1 MTARQEDNST
11 SVSKL
16 IFVPFLISLAI
27 TLLRLVGELQHWP
40 VALFNPAAGGGGAV
54 VGISW
59 LVPIFGIY
67 FAVKLA
73 RAGDGPPS
81 SAKAILF
88 ALLAIVVFAT
98 GGFIL
103 GKFGAGPVSLL
114 GFLMFLCAAV
124 IPAAGWKDLFRVL
137 FAYAF
142 SARIPVAI
150 LMFFAIQGDW
160 HTHYDVAPPN
170 FPADVGT
177 MTKFLEIGLL
187 PQLTLW
193 IGFTVAVGA
202 LFGSVVAALLPRE
215 KKVPQPA

>member
-1 MTARQEDNST
+1 MTANHDQSYT
-11 SVSKL
+11 SIFKL

-27 TLLRLVGELQHWP
+27 TVLRLVGELQHWP

-59 LVPIFGIY
+59 LIPIFGIY
-67 FAVKLA
+67 FAYKLV
-73 RAGDGPPS
+73 REGKGPAS
-81 SAKAILF
+81 SGKAILF
-88 ALLAIVVFAT
+88 ALLAIVVFA
-98 GGFIL
+98 GGAAVL
-103 GKFGAGPVSLL
+103 GLSGVSPTALF
-114 GFLMFLCAAV
+114 GFLLFLAAAA
-124 IPAAGWKDLFRVL
+124 IPALGWKDLFKVL
-137 FAYAF
+137 LAYAL

-170 FPADVGT
+170 FPADVST
-177 MTKFLEIGLL
+177 MSKFIQIGLL

-202 LFGSVVAALLPRE
+202 LFGSIVAAFLHRE

>member
-1 MTARQEDNST
+1 MTAKHEDTGTN
-11 SVSKL
+11 VSKL
-16 IFVPFLISLAI
+16 IFVPFLISLAV

-40 VALFNPAAGGGGAV
+40 VALVNPAAGGGGAV

-67 FAVKLA
+67 FAVKLV
-73 RAGDGPPS
+73 RAGNGPA
-81 SAKAILF
+81 SAGKAILF
-88 ALLAIVVFAT
+88 ALLAAVVFAA

-103 GKFGAGPVSLL
+103 GKSGAGPLSLL
-114 GFLMFLCAAV
+114 GFLLFLAAAV
-124 IPAAGWKDLFRVL
+124 IPAAGWKDLFKVL
-137 FAYAF
+137 FAYAL

-150 LMFFAIQGDW
+150 LMFFAIQGNW
-160 HTHYDVAPPN
+160 GTHYDVAPPR
-170 FPADVGT
+170 FPADVST

-193 IGFTVAVGA
+193 IGFTVAAGA